1 MARLGVLGSMLAVR
15 ITTAGLTAMSKAMSI
30 ERDETDTEWPTEAD
44 PIHAAICSLIVTVF
58 ELTAPDSPERKAAM
72 NEVLAAG
79 ERIKQALA
87 PKPRPN

>member
-1 MARLGVLGSMLAVR
+1 M
-15 ITTAGLTAMSKAMSI
+15 TAS
-30 ERDETDTEWPTEAD
+30 EQTDFEPWPAEVD
-44 PIHAAICSLIVTVF
+44 PINTAICPLIAAVF

-87 PKPRPN
+87 SKPRLQ

>member
-1 MARLGVLGSMLAVR
+1 M
-15 ITTAGLTAMSKAMSI
+15 TI
-30 ERDETDTEWPTEAD
+30 ERDVEFEDWPAEAD
-44 PIHAAICSLIVTVF
+44 PINTAICPLIAAVF

-87 PKPRPN
+87 SKPRLQ